1 YGTRHRAALSRH
13 RSDVAAGRSGG
24 GTRAV
29 HVGQIGFGS
38 GAQCCRV
45 GRNCSY
51 GASDAGGECEC
62 ASLAPSR
69 AGQAFF
75 PQTWTRRVLWSGEK
89 RRSLMA
95 PVRLFPVAMFALM
108 LGCSTTTKE
117 TGMTRKISSE
127 PWGKTKD
134 GEQVELYTL
143 TNAKGA
149 SATIMTYGGRVVTLK

>member
-1 YGTRHRAALSRH
+1 
-13 RSDVAAGRSGG
+13 
-24 GTRAV
+24 
-29 HVGQIGFGS
+29 
-38 GAQCCRV
+38 
-45 GRNCSY
+45 
-51 GASDAGGECEC
+51 
-62 ASLAPSR
+62 
-69 AGQAFF
+69 
-75 PQTWTRRVLWSGEK
+75 
-89 RRSLMA
+89 MA

-149 SATIMTYGGRVVTLK
+149 SATIMTYGGRVVTLKVPDLLVLDLMLPHVDGLEICRRVRAHEHTANIPIIMLTARAEESAWRSPARPSSTTTPR